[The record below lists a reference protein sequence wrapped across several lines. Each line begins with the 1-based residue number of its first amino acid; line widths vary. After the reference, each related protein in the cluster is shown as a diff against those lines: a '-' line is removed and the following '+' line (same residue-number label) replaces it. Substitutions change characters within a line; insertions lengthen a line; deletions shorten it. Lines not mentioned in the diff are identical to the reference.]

1 MFAAYKGSKKAVK
14 LLIKAGANVNAKE
27 NDGYAVLSV
36 AAMEHTAY
44 RCHIKHTT
52 NEEAHNVLQ
61 ELWKRN

>member
-36 AAMEHTAY
+36 AAMEHAAY
-44 RCHIKHTT
+44 
-52 NEEAHNVLQ
+52 
-61 ELWKRN
+61 